1 MFKENSSL
9 KYNNYKN
16 LIVEHHIRNPLTDIT
31 LKSDDDKKNNKIIK
45 KKMKTFIFP
54 SVIDKK
60 WSTKFLR

>member
-1 MFKENSSL
+1 
-9 KYNNYKN
+9 
-16 LIVEHHIRNPLTDIT
+16 LTDIT
-31 LKSDDDKKNNKIIK
+31 LKCDDDKKNNKIIK